1 MDIKDYKVIWNI
13 KVIRN
18 IRDVRLFGRV
28 FRDIEVI
35 WNITDNRDIGG
46 LWYIRV
52 IRVIRAIIHA
62 SQIRFKSPF

>member
-13 KVIRN
+13 KVIRD
-18 IRDVRLFGRV
+18 IRLFGRV
-28 FRDIEVI
+28 VRDVKVI
-35 WNITDNRDIGG
+35 WNIRDIRDIRG
-46 LWYIRV
+46 LWD